1 MYEQEEI
8 KQRQVEGLI
17 GGTIGAYNGLL
28 LLDGDNFS
36 RSYQAGNFTGV
47 SKVTVNNAGKL
58 DKIVDNLIGM
68 TLHTFIPSRN
78 VHVHSDIFNENTSI
92 ADIDAFKSTYDAEM
106 VDAETYVMNDIANEK
121 TEKTAMVNDFK
132 NAMTELKESY
142 KTNDVQAI
150 ADAIEKVSD
159 IATWGIAVKVK
170 PLYDAA
176 GAMKRMANFNV
187 YHGFDDAR
195 GIQGLL
201 SNTMN
206 GAQVKETH
214 TFLGVP
220 YKIMAPPNKSQ
231 IYRGSLDH
239 EFIAQ
244 DLMRQK

>member
-1 MYEQEEI
+1 MYKQEQI

-68 TLHTFIPSRN
+68 TLHTVIPEET
-78 VHVHSDIFNENTSI
+78 VYVKSDIFNENTAA
-92 ADIDAFKSTYDAEM
+92 ADIDAFKEKYNNNLN
-106 VDAETYVMNDIANEK
+106 DAETYIADVIAHERK
-121 TEKTAMVNDFK
+121 TKTDKIESFK
-132 NAMTELKESY
+132 NAMIELKESY
-142 KTNDVQAI
+142 KTNDLQKI
-150 ADAIEKVSD
+150 ADAIENVSD
-159 IATWGIAVKVK
+159 IATWGTAVKVK

-176 GAMKRMANFNV
+176 DAMLEMANFNI

-195 GIQGLL
+195 GIRGLL
-201 SNTMN
+201 NSAMT
-206 GAQVKETH
+206 GAEVREKH
-214 TFLGVP
+214 SFLGIP
-220 YKIMAPPNKSQ
+220 YKIWAPPNESQ

-239 EFIAQ
+239 EFIAK